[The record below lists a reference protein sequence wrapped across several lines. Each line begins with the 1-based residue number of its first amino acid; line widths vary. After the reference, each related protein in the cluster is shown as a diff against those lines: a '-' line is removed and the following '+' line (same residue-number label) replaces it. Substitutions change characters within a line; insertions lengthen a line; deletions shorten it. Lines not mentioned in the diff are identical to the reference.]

1 MYGVHQYVRDGA
13 MATALMLEYLAY
25 SGLTLHQLYDKLPKM
40 YVVKTKVSVDPRDK
54 DLIFEKL
61 KIKLLEVFSGGRVID
76 IDGIK
81 FITSDYWFLV
91 RPSGTEPLIR
101 IYVEA
106 RDEVLANKVLNN
118 ILTLANE
125 VSMR

>member
-1 MYGVHQYVRDGA
+1 
-13 MATALMLEYLAY
+13 
-25 SGLTLHQLYDKLPKM
+25 M
-40 YVVKTKVSVDPRDK
+40 YVVKTKVSIDPRSK

-61 KIKLLEVFSGGRVID
+61 KMKLLEVFSGGRIID
-76 IDGIK
+76 VDGIK
-81 FITSDYWFLV
+81 FITNDYWFLV

-106 RDEVLANKVLNN
+106 RDEVLVNKVLNN

-125 VSMR
+125 VSMK